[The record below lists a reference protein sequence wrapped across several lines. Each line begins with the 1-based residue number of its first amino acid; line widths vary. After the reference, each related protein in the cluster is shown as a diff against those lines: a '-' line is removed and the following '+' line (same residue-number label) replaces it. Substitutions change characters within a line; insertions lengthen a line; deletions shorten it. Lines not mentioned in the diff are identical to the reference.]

1 MKFKKI
7 SFDLLLILLVVFFSI
22 ISIVPIC
29 FVLMHFKI
37 EEPIAEIIIDIY
49 NYEGEKY
56 IFINDRVEIILNHE
70 YVDDI
75 KNYNSEMLPVGVLEK
90 YLLKY

>member
-1 MKFKKI
+1 
-7 SFDLLLILLVVFFSI
+7 
-22 ISIVPIC
+22 
-29 FVLMHFKI
+29 MHFKI

-75 KNYNSEMLPVGVLEK
+75 KNYNSEMLPSWRFRKIFIEILEK
-90 YLLKY
+90 